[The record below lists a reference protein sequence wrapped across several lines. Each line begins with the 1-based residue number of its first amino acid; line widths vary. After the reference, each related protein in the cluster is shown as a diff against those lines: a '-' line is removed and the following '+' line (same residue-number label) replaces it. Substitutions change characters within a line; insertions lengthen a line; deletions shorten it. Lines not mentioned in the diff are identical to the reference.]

1 VLITGAGGFV
11 GSRLVAEL
19 ASRHEVVGLA
29 RRAGPPTEG
38 VDWIEVDLSQPL
50 DASRLPDRVDG
61 IVHLAQSRRY
71 REFPEGAGDV
81 FAVNVASTVAL
92 LEYAREAGA
101 QSFVFTSSGGV
112 YGYSYERFVEEDP
125 VNPLNFYFG
134 SKYSAELLIGNYGM
148 LLNTVVLRPF
158 FVYGAGQKGM
168 LVSNLVE
175 RVLRGETVTV
185 EGDPGLHINPIH
197 VDDAVRAFEPALT
210 LGRSGLFNIA
220 GDEVV
225 TMTELVQLIGEVT
238 GRTPSIAYGQAPSEG
253 HLIGDNS
260 AMKQVLG
267 VEPLVSLREGLY
279 GVAEALSAAAAR

>member
-1 VLITGAGGFV
+1 MLVTGAGGFV

-19 ASRHEVVGLA
+19 ARRHEVVGLS
-29 RRAGPPTEG
+29 RRAGSPIEG

-50 DASRLPDRVDG
+50 DRSRLPGRVDG

-92 LEYAREAGA
+92 LEYAREAGV

-112 YGYSYERFVEEDP
+112 YGFSYERFVEEDP

-175 RVLRGETVTV
+175 RVLRDETVTV

-197 VDDAVRAFEPALT
+197 VDDAVRVFEPALT

-225 TMTELVQLIGEVT
+225 TMTELVELIGAVT
-238 GRTPSIAYGQAPSEG
+238 GRTPRIVHGQAPSEG
-253 HLIGDNS
+253 HLIGDNG

-267 VEPLVSLREGLY
+267 VEPLVPLREGLY
-279 GVAEALSAAAAR
+279 GVAERLSAATAR